1 MHLKFRAFRA
11 VNDLDTCMKFVE
23 EHRNVLKDYGIT
35 NITTNNDV
43 WMHNPNMYCIVAECV
58 TDNKVVGGIRIQ
70 ISDEETPL
78 PVELAVGKM
87 DPMIYRIVKNFRN
100 HGGIGE
106 LCALWNA
113 RRVAGVGISL
123 LLIRAGIAA
132 AGQLKVATLISIC
145 ADYTLKMFQRV
156 GFIVDNTLGV
166 NGSFPYPNAT
176 YTARVLGIMNAQ
188 TLETAEEF
196 DKERMTSLREQP
208 TQHARE
214 QGTNQEITVDYELII
229 LN

>member
-1 MHLKFRAFRA
+1 MS
-11 VNDLDTCMKFVE
+11 
-23 EHRNVLKDYGIT
+23 
-35 NITTNNDV
+35 
-43 WMHNPNMYCIVAECV
+43 
-58 TDNKVVGGIRIQ
+58 DNKVVGGIRVQ
-70 ISDEETPL
+70 VSDEETPL

-87 DPMIYRIVKNFRN
+87 DPAIYQIVKKFRN

-132 AGQLKVATLISIC
+132 AGQLKIATLISIC
-145 ADYTLKMFQRV
+145 ADYTLKMFQQV
-156 GFIVDNTLGV
+156 GFIVNNTLGV

-188 TLETAEEF
+188 TLETAEDF
-196 DKERMTSLREQP
+196 DKARMTSLREQP
-208 TQHARE
+208 MQSVLEH
-214 QGTNQEITVDYELII
+214 GTNQEIMVDYELII

>member
-1 MHLKFRAFRA
+1 MHLRFRAFRA
-11 VNDLDTCMKFVE
+11 INDLDTCMKFVE

-43 WMHNPNMYCIVAECV
+43 WMYNPNVYCIIAECMS
-58 TDNKVVGGIRIQ
+58 DNKVVGGIRVQ
-70 ISDEETPL
+70 VSDEETPL

-87 DPMIYRIVKNFRN
+87 DPAIYQIVKKFRN

-132 AGQLKVATLISIC
+132 AGQLKIATLISIC
-145 ADYTLKMFQRV
+145 ADYTLKMFQQV
-156 GFIVDNTLGV
+156 GFIVNNTLGV

-188 TLETAEEF
+188 TLETAEDF
-196 DKERMTSLREQP
+196 DKARMTSLREQP
-208 TQHARE
+208 MQSVLEH
-214 QGTNQEITVDYELII
+214 GTNQEIMVDYELII